1 MSSPFNKFL
10 KQPKSPSPHLF
21 RQHQL
26 LRLQR
31 LPLRLLRLARRLRG
45 GQAPR
50 QRRRGSAQAP
60 LLRRSAARQGR
71 LALLRQALQ
80 AELLGLE
87 DVAISGDFQRLGW
100 IKTCRNCYEYP

>member
-1 MSSPFNKFL
+1 MQLFQL
-10 KQPKSPSPHLF
+10 HVAEHQALGQLGHLF

-31 LPLRLLRLARRLRG
+31 LPLRLLRLARRLCG

-71 LALLRQALQ
+71 AR
-80 AELLGLE
+80 
-87 DVAISGDFQRLGW
+87 R
-100 IKTCRNCYEYP
+100 CRRSSSASTSAQSSVCS